1 MKKEDYESLGTLEK
15 MIYDYLEKALY
26 ENDYTIK
33 LDEYRYRH
41 DGYVSATVTFG
52 GYIIRCS
59 INHERGGY
67 ICWHC
72 GNAME
77 KLMRNLPHIERKLV
91 AQANRIIKENE
102 AAYKQQRIIELENE
116 LKVLKS
122 A

>member
-33 LDEYRYRH
+33 LDEYRYKH

-52 GYIIRCS
+52 GYTIRCS

-102 AAYKQQRIIELENE
+102 AAYKQQRICELEKE
-116 LKVLKS
+116 LAILKS